1 MTTVY
6 DSKKEYSLSVHYSEF
21 STNLEDKKKKK
32 QARKWHTSPG
42 RDAISAHSS
51 VFKQIRKEVLQYI
64 LY

>member
-1 MTTVY
+1 MFE
-6 DSKKEYSLSVHYSEF
+6 KNKYSLSFHYFEF
-21 STNLEDKKKKK
+21 FTNLEDKKKKK

-51 VFKQIRKEVLQYI
+51 VFKQIRKEVLQHI